1 MAATLHPACSY
12 VLIDGLAQ
20 STTQQGAGL
29 HLDPGPRN
37 VHVQDIDL
45 VCTRSPSCS
54 SCRVSQAVEARQAGA
69 TSYSKQYVCSRGVQ
83 LRPPDIWS
91 TCAGLPADGTI
102 AAEVAF
108 MFNEWYQPNCQLD
121 FPRGGSQAI
130 IKALVRSG
138 LWTTCCDLCSCTLSA
153 ALHCTQVVPQ
163 SPGACFP
170 VSTSSDG
177 RHPTGASRSM
187 EGRLRSR
194 LTWTA

>member
-1 MAATLHPACSY
+1 
-12 VLIDGLAQ
+12 
-20 STTQQGAGL
+20 
-29 HLDPGPRN
+29 
-37 VHVQDIDL
+37 
-45 VCTRSPSCS
+45 
-54 SCRVSQAVEARQAGA
+54 
-69 TSYSKQYVCSRGVQ
+69 
-83 LRPPDIWS
+83 
-91 TCAGLPADGTI
+91 
-102 AAEVAF
+102 

-138 LWTTCCDLCSCTLSA
+138 LWTSWCDLCSYKLSA
-153 ALHCTQVVPQ
+153 ALHCTQVFPQ
-163 SPGACFP
+163 SPRACFP